1 MPEPP
6 AMKPIVSKSFFSPEG
21 VCVNVVSESA
31 FTLPFTALFGCKMSV
46 LKMYLMWEGGS
57 PGPSACNQG
66 GHQHARRERQP
77 GTIRG
82 HPWPSAA
89 IRGHPRS
96 SAADLDTYWPNDP
109 LTFAIREQSGCTQC
123 ALRVRVLAKRSLDV
137 DRVALLES
145 VEDRCQLPPLR
156 EARVHVGQ
164 VHLDDEVDEPR
175 AGADWCVGARHV
187 LAIGPLGPK
196 EKVLPHGQPEL
207 MLLMRETIRGHQRS
221 SEVIRG
227 HQRSSEVI
235 RGHQS

>member
-31 FTLPFTALFGCKMSV
+31 FTPPFTALFGCKMSV

-57 PGPSACNQG
+57 PGPSACNEGGHQHAMREAAR
-66 GHQHARRERQP
+66 GHQHARREAISMQGGRQP

-123 ALRVRVLAKRSLDV
+123 AL
-137 DRVALLES
+137 S
-145 VEDRCQLPPLR
+145 VQSVCTQGTRT
-156 EARVHVGQ
+156 GQ
-164 VHLDDEVDEPR
+164 TVP
-175 AGADWCVGARHV
+175 
-187 LAIGPLGPK
+187 
-196 EKVLPHGQPEL
+196 
-207 MLLMRETIRGHQRS
+207 
-221 SEVIRG
+221 
-227 HQRSSEVI
+227 
-235 RGHQS
+235 

>member
-89 IRGHPRS
+89 ISGRS
-96 SAADLDTYWPNDP
+96 
-109 LTFAIREQSGCTQC
+109 G
-123 ALRVRVLAKRSLDV
+123 RVLAKRSLDV

-235 RGHQS
+235 RGHQRRGHQEVIKRSS